1 MVHRRRATNMNT
13 RLKLGHSFTSLTAA
27 LFLLAAGAR
36 AQGTNAAPVPAVSP
50 GTPAAQASGATPA
63 PKEEPTTHT
72 LHLLVGRSL
81 VITSPTPIKRVSVAD
96 PNIAEAVVVS
106 PYQLLLNGKA
116 PGGVSLLVWDES
128 DQSQTFEV
136 SVDIDV
142 LSLSEKIHEVFPAEP
157 VQLETSKDVVML

>member
-1 MVHRRRATNMNT
+1 MANQRRATKTNRSPDSWPQT
-13 RLKLGHSFTSLTAA
+13 RFASC
-27 LFLLAAGAR
+27 
-36 AQGTNAAPVPAVSP
+36 VDVSCRSRR
-50 GTPAAQASGATPA
+50 SGAANECRVTRQRSTKARRSRRRLRLRLRPRKEPDRTPCICSS
-63 PKEEPTTHT
+63 
-72 LHLLVGRSL
+72 GRSL

-136 SVDIDV
+136 SVDIDI
-142 LSLSEKIHEVFPAEP
+142 LSLNEKIHEVFPDRRRFSWKP
-157 VQLETSKDVVML
+157 PRTS